1 MLVTKGS
8 LRASN
13 SFYAQ
18 GGIAAAV
25 GDDDSPELHLEDTL
39 AVGRGLCDP
48 QAVRVLVNDAPG
60 RIADLERLGVGFDRD
75 GSGRLAL
82 GREGGHGRRRI
93 LHAGGSATGAAIAET
108 LIERVREQPRIRVV
122 EHAAVIGLLAD
133 GDVCGGAWVLG
144 HDELRAV
151 PAAMTLIATGGACA
165 LYARTTNPPGALGDG
180 IALAARSGA
189 AIRDMEFVQFHPTAL
204 AVGDRAFL
212 ISEAVRGEG
221 AYLVDQDGRR
231 FMPDVHDDAELAP
244 RDVVAREI
252 QRRLAA
258 GETSYLTL
266 AHLDARHGTRT
277 LPQLVD
283 GAAAAGLDLTR
294 DRCRSRPAAHYLMGG
309 RNRPGR
315 RAQRCPASTPAARR
329 LQRRARRQP
338 AGLQL
343 AARVLR
349 GRRRA
354 VEAGLGGPADAARR
368 ATAIAGGGRAPLA
381 ELRRR
386 MWQQAG
392 PVRDE
397 EGLTALSAGWRT
409 GRTPTGG
416 GRALDRRA
424 ARAVRRA
431 AAPTFERHPPREPG
445 PRRPPCPTALESL
458 IDLALAED
466 IGAGDLTTDAIVGA
480 SMPRARPTSSSA
492 AAASSAGW
500 TRRTRCCG
508 GLSPMSSSRGSCTP
522 RAAGSTLRRR
532 WPPASAART
541 GPC

>member
-1 MLVTKGS
+1 VTARPHSTPDLLVAGAGLAGLYAALLAAADGASVMLVTKGS

-221 AYLVDQDGRR
+221 AHLVDQDGRR

-244 RDVVAREI
+244 RDLVAREI
-252 QRRLAA
+252 QRRLTA

-266 AHLDARHGTRT
+266 AHLEAGSVRERF
-277 LPQLVD
+277 PNLVD

-294 DRCRSRPAAHYLMGG
+294 DRLPVAPAAHYLMGG
-309 RNRPGR
+309 ITTDLDG
-315 RAQRCPASTPAARR
+315 AAS
-329 LQRRARRQP
+329 
-338 AGLQL
+338 
-343 AARVLR
+343 LR
-349 GRRRA
+349 GLYASGECASSGVHGANRLASNSLLECFVFSRRA
-354 VEAGLGGPADAARR
+354 VAAGLGGPAEPLDAPPPERAMARV
-368 ATAIAGGGRAPLA
+368 PLA

-386 MWQQAG
+386 MWHQAG

-397 EGLTALSAGWRT
+397 EGLTAL
-409 GRTPTGG
+409 
-416 GRALDRRA
+416 LDWLADRSDSNPVAVARLIAAA
-424 ARAVRRA
+424 ARA
-431 AAPTFERHPPREPG
+431 RHE
-445 PRRPPCPTALESL
+445 
-458 IDLALAED
+458 
-466 IGAGDLTTDAIVGA
+466 
-480 SMPRARPTSSSA
+480 
-492 AAASSAGW
+492 
-500 TRRTRCCG
+500 
-508 GLSPMSSSRGSCTP
+508 SRGAHVRSDHPAENPSLTHHLCP
-522 RAAGSTLRRR
+522 QPST
-532 WPPASAART
+532 A
-541 GPC
+541 